1 MAQSYDRMQ
10 ESCYDQ
16 SEDLSLI
23 DEGHRETLPNPTTL
37 KNQKSFTTASIV
49 NEQENN
55 IRIWQVKNPSK
66 GISNFVVEYRLG
78 YSDC

>member
-23 DEGHRETLPNPTTL
+23 DEGHRETSPKPTTL